1 MIVLCMGVTPNRKQ
15 NFDKSVLFLLRWKG
29 QSQTSTT
36 VQLLVLICWDI
47 LFTAL
52 QKKKKK
58 VVYDIIHLVV

>member
-58 VVYDIIHLVV
+58 SSV